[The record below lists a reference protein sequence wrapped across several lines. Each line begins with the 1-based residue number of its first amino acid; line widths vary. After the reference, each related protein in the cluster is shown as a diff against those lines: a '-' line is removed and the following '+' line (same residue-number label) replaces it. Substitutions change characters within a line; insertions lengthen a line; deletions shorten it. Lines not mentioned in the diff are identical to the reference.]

1 MAISAYSA
9 WAGILSCTIHV
20 AVRKGFLTAVG
31 YVAGYRFSGFSLA
44 VTSFRVFQHALSSV

>member
-31 YVAGYRFSGFSLA
+31 YVAGYRFSGFWLA
-44 VTSFRVFQHALSSV
+44 MTSFRVFQHALSSV